1 MPPQPRI
8 GASHVSAVDDHV
20 PTTRPLAFLTPVV
33 SVLLGFSAVI
43 ALMISIVLVCFDKME
58 AMREAS
64 NILISDY
71 DKKASLVSAIRWN
84 VQQRILLLRDSFLIT
99 DPFEIEERHAELQAV
114 TASRS
119 IAAVSTL
126 NAMPMTPRQR
136 QLMDAFVQSG
146 REALPIYNTIM
157 LLHRDGRTIN
167 ELQSLFAKVFSAQQ
181 QATAALDEFDMT
193 LAQMRTETIEVANT
207 SYHHAR
213 TRLIWLGMT
222 ATLLAILIM
231 AYIARWN
238 QKSIA
243 ALHSEREKLTHAE
256 ADVRRLNAT
265 LERRVVERTA
275 SLEAANRELEA
286 FSYSVS
292 HDLKGP
298 LRAINGFCH
307 ILEEDCASSLD
318 SQVLRHLDRIRT
330 AAVRMG
336 ELLDGLLMLS
346 HVFRS
351 ELAHEPLDIGG
362 MAAEIVQRLRD
373 EMPER
378 EVEVRIHANLTATG
392 DPSLVR
398 LMLENLL
405 ENAWKFTA
413 AQRLTRLEVGRSSQ
427 AGQDIFYVKDN
438 GSGFDME
445 YATKLFQPFVRLHSD
460 EEFEGTGIGLAT
472 VRRIV
477 QRHGGNVW
485 AEGVPYAGAS
495 IYFTLGNAN
504 ADTAAGSFQLN
515 SCSEP

>member
-1 MPPQPRI
+1 MPPLTPT
-8 GASHVSAVDDHV
+8 GSSDVPAVRNNL
-20 PTTRPLAFLTPVV
+20 PACRLAFQTPVV
-33 SVLLGFSAVI
+33 GVLLGFSAVI
-43 ALMISIVLVCFDKME
+43 ALMIAIVVVCFGKME
-58 AMREAS
+58 AMRDAS

-71 DKKASLVSAIRWN
+71 DKKASLISAIRWN
-84 VQQRILLLRDSFLIT
+84 VQQRILLLRDTFLIT
-99 DPFEIEERHAELQAV
+99 DPFEIEERHTGLQSAA
-114 TASRS
+114 ASRS
-119 IAAVSTL
+119 LAAVDTL
-126 NAMPMTPRQR
+126 NAMQMTSRQR
-136 QLMDAFVQSG
+136 QLMDAFIQSASN
-146 REALPIYNTIM
+146 ALPAYNTIM
-157 LLHRDGRTIN
+157 QLHREGHAID
-167 ELQSLFAKVFSAQQ
+167 ELQPLFIQVFAAQQ
-181 QATAALDEFDMT
+181 QAIAALDEFDTT
-193 LAQMRTETIEVANT
+193 LAQMRAETIAAADT
-207 SYHHAR
+207 SFGRAR
-213 TRLIWLGMT
+213 STLIWLGT
-222 ATLLAILIM
+222 TGTLLAIAIM
-231 AYIARWN
+231 MYITRWN
-238 QKSIA
+238 QRSIA
-243 ALHSEREKLTHAE
+243 ALHNEREKLKQAE

-307 ILEEDCASSLD
+307 ILEEDCAPSLN
-318 SQVLRHLDRIRT
+318 SHAMRHLARIRT
-330 AAVRMG
+330 ASVRMG

-373 EMPER
+373 EAPER
-378 EVEVRIHANLTATG
+378 EVEVHIHANLTATG

-495 IYFTLGNAN
+495 IYFTFGNAV
-504 ADTAAGSFQLN
+504 ADVLAVASA
-515 SCSEP
+515 